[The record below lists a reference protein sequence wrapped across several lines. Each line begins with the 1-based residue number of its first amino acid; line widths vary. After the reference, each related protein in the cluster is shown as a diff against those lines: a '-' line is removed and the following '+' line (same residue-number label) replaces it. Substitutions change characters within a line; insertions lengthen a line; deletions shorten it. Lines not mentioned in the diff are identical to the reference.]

1 MPDPIEVTTTPPD
14 LIQRMQRYPA
24 QLDAAMQKTAKAA
37 ILTVHENVPPY
48 PRRPN
53 SSYRRTGTLGRS
65 LGVGQG
71 GGPIGSADIMQVK
84 RLGTGQ
90 YEGTF
95 GSRLSYAPD
104 VVGDPGQK
112 PIHKGIWWTIT
123 DVANRAAPKVVR
135 LYEEVSKQ
143 MVKFLEG
150 GL

>member
-1 MPDPIEVTTTPPD
+1 MSDPIEVITTPPD
-14 LIQRMQRYPA
+14 LIQRMQRYPQ
-24 QLDAAMQKTAKAA
+24 QLDATMNKTAAAA
-37 ILTVHENVPPY
+37 IVTVLENVPSY

-71 GGPIGSADIMQVK
+71 GAPIGSPDIMQVK

-104 VVGDPGQK
+104 VIGDPGQK
-112 PIHKGIWWTIT
+112 PIHKGIWWTIA
-123 DVANRAAPKVVR
+123 DVAKRATPKVIK
-135 LYEEVSKQ
+135 LYEQVSEQ

-150 GL
+150 RL